1 MEELNELDLLKIE
14 AVKPKEYLLTFK
26 VNGKRKVFTVYID
39 MVEPIFGVNFSDD
52 FLYILRNY
60 RSDIQQLVKI
70 VKNLYQGNNAK
81 LPISLLKEEKVP
93 ELQAA

>member
-1 MEELNELDLLKIE
+1 
-14 AVKPKEYLLTFK
+14 
-26 VNGKRKVFTVYID
+26 

-93 ELQAA
+93 ELQAV